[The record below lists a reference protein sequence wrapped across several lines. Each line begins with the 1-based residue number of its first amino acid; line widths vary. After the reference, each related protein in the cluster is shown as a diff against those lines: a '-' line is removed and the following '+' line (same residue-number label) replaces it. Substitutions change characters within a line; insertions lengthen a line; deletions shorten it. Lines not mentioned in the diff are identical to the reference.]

1 MLKKYVSLTLVA
13 LLLNLALYSTTTA
26 STVKDDK
33 FAERVKINVAKLGTG
48 KDVKVVV
55 KLKDGTKLKGYVS
68 EIKDSGFVVV
78 NEKTK
83 TDIEV
88 LFSEV
93 KQVKGQNHSNGKKI
107 FLRTAII
114 IGALLLYGFY
124 FSRSSDY

>member
-1 MLKKYVSLTLVA
+1 MILVA

-93 KQVKGQNHSNGKKI
+93 EQVKGQNHSNGKKI